1 MITIHFIPAS
11 GDATA
16 REPLQLQCKTG
27 QSLMQAA
34 VAANVEGIEADCG
47 GMMTCGTCHVYV
59 REPHA
64 GLLPPP
70 EGEEDGMLEF
80 TAAPRKPN
88 SRLSCQIQLD
98 ETLDGLTVELPDRQ
112 H

>member
-1 MITIHFIPAS
+1 MITVHFIPAGADSS
-11 GDATA
+11 GN
-16 REPLQLQCKTG
+16 EPLALQCKTG

-34 VAANVEGIEADCG
+34 VAANIQGIEADCG

-64 GLLPPP
+64 SRLPPRS
-70 EGEEDGMLEF
+70 GDEDGMLEF
-80 TAAPRKPN
+80 TAAPRRPN

-98 ETLDGLTVELPDRQ
+98 DGLDGLTVELPDCQ